1 MLSGTFIRFA
11 AGLFL
16 LSAYPTMAQEVVVSV
31 TGAENAPGNI
41 ACRLFAGPRNF
52 PNGAATA
59 GQQSVPRQRN
69 GESCRFR
76 NLTPGTYA
84 LVVAVLPAGQEE
96 VSRDVLGRPRQPWGV
111 SNNVRPALR
120 APRFQE
126 AAFEVAAGR
135 VTRLTINLS
144 R

>member
-1 MLSGTFIRFA
+1 MRPLTKNSV
-11 AGLFL
+11 L
-16 LSAYPTMAQEVVVSV
+16 LGALMAISAPAFAQEVVVVVS
-31 TGAENAPGNI
+31 GAETTAGNV

-59 GQQSVPRQRN
+59 GQQIVSRQRN
-69 GESCRFR
+69 GEACRFR
-76 NLTPGTYA
+76 NLSPGTYA
-84 LVVAVLPAGQEE
+84 LVVALLPAGQEE

-126 AAFEVAAGR
+126 AAFEVTAGR
-135 VTRLTINLS
+135 VTRLTVNLA

>member
-1 MLSGTFIRFA
+1 MRPVALASLLA
-11 AGLFL
+11 SAGLL
-16 LSAYPTMAQEVVVSV
+16 AESPAIAEELVVSV
-31 TGAENAPGNI
+31 SGAENVPGNI

-59 GQQSVPRQRN
+59 GQQSVQRQRN

-76 NLTPGTYA
+76 NLAPGSYA
-84 LVVAVLPAGQEE
+84 LVVAVLPPDQED
-96 VSRDVLGRPRQPWGV
+96 VTRDILGRPRQPWGV

-120 APRFQE
+120 APRYQE
-126 AAFEVAAGR
+126 AAFTIVAGR
-135 VTRLTINLS
+135 VNRLTVNLA